1 MKKWAIITGAGTG
14 IGEGLALNL
23 ASKGYQVLAVG
34 RRQGPLEKVKS
45 KNPAQII
52 TLSADIATDEGVD
65 LIDKTIPGVVST
77 RFFHFFVM
85 ISYVRITRFA
95 ISKL

>member
-34 RRQGPLEKVKS
+34 RRREPLEKVKS
-45 KNPAQII
+45 KNPSQIT
-52 TLSADIATDEGVD
+52 TLSTDIATDEGVD
-65 LIDKTIPGVVST
+65 LIDKAIPGVVSKSCT
-77 RFFHFFVM
+77 SILFTFSGRFG
-85 ISYVRITRFA
+85 
-95 ISKL
+95 L